1 MKLAEVA
8 QLECYKELLHTHH
21 NDKWRML
28 DPLTEDNNAVKFY
41 ASPLFDKTFTEKTQ
55 QYPNLAA
62 KFAEFQ
68 HSKTESPGAP
78 FGGSDTSFIAAG
90 PIARVIPKLKH
101 AHLTRDLSVYYTIEG
116 KDPTMIKLYG
126 IFSHQESGTGTP
138 GNINKQKSLSKQLK
152 NQPFG

>member
-1 MKLAEVA
+1 MKLTEVT
-8 QLECYKELLHTHH
+8 QLECYKELIHTHKD
-21 NDKWRML
+21 DKWRMV
-28 DPLTEDNNAVKFY
+28 DPLNENATNVKFY
-41 ASPLFDKTFTEKTQ
+41 ASPLFDRTFAEKSQ
-55 QYPNLAA
+55 QYPNLVA
-62 KFAEFQ
+62 KFSEFQ
-68 HSKTESPGAP
+68 RAKTEAPGAP

-101 AHLTRDLSVYYTIEG
+101 AHLTRDLSVYYTIDG
-116 KDPTMIKLYG
+116 RDPTIIKLYG